1 MGWHRF
7 VSSALLVV
15 SLGISPALAAQTA
28 PDDPA
33 PAENDGASNPS
44 PVAQPPQPSPAPS
57 LPAGTYDDRPF
68 ARVVPNFFAD
78 LRRLPSIDT
87 AVVLGVGGALSA
99 AANNND
105 HYFTRKASAGGTDQ
119 IFEGGGVLGDGF
131 TQTGIAIGV
140 YAVGRL
146 AKRSKMA
153 HVGADLIRAQLLT
166 GVLTHSLKLIARRHR
181 PAGDFESSTK
191 TYSFPS
197 GHASASWTSATVIW
211 RHFGW
216 RAGLPASAL
225 AAFAAGSRLPQHEHY
240 LSDVLFGSALG
251 IASARTVTI
260 GHGNRRLVVT
270 PTPTRG
276 GGAVMFSL
284 MPN

>member
-1 MGWHRF
+1 MSWYRL
-7 VSSALLVV
+7 VTSAFLVV
-15 SLGISPALAAQTA
+15 GMGISPALAQSS
-28 PDDPA
+28 PDDPV
-33 PAENDGASNPS
+33 PAEDDGTTGQTPAVQPAPPPS
-44 PVAQPPQPSPAPS
+44 PSPA
-57 LPAGTYDDRPF
+57 AGAYDDRPF
-68 ARVVPNFFAD
+68 ARVVPNFFGD
-78 LRRLPSIDT
+78 LRRLPSIDS
-87 AVVLGVGGALSA
+87 AVVLGVGGLLSA
-99 AANNND
+99 VASHND
-105 HYFTRKASAGGTDQ
+105 EEFTYKASAGGTDD
-119 IFEGGGVLGDGF
+119 IFKGGGVLGDGF
-131 TQTGIAIGV
+131 TQGGIAVGV

-153 HVGADLIRAQLLT
+153 HVGADLMRAQLLT

-181 PAGDFESSTK
+181 PAGDFESTTK

-197 GHASASWTSATVIW
+197 GHAAASWTSATVIW

-225 AAFAAGSRLPQHEHY
+225 AAFAAASRLPQHEHY

-260 GHGNRRLVVT
+260 GHGNRRLAIA

-284 MPN
+284 MPNE